1 MLEDAGAED
10 GGSLLRRRP
19 RTAELLDRVGGLPL
33 LEDVDATVVDGVG
46 GEVEVDA
53 ARRAPRGDDDLDARV
68 EVGLTLQRV
77 DVQRAGHDDH
87 RAILACRRR
96 AYGVAMSDNQ
106 QVKVWNEL
114 VGATWATHAD
124 HFDATLEPFG
134 EAVLASLAVRPH
146 ERVVDIGCGA
156 GATTLRLA
164 AAADP
169 ATVVGVDVSQ
179 PMLATAAARAAA
191 AGVTNISFS
200 ETDVEAHPLGSD
212 VFDVA
217 FSRFGVMFFADPVRA
232 FANVRASLTPGG
244 RLGFVCFQMP
254 WDNPFILVPTMA
266 AAAHLQMGPPPPL
279 TEPGP
284 FSLADP
290 EHTRTILSAAGFD
303 AVSIEAGPT
312 SAVLGAAD
320 DLVALGHRVLEQNP
334 GVAAALAVADP
345 DARAAAI
352 HASAEAL
359 APHAS
364 DGVVRMAAATWIV
377 TATAG
382 E

>member
-1 MLEDAGAED
+1 M
-10 GGSLLRRRP
+10 P
-19 RTAELLDRVGGLPL
+19 
-33 LEDVDATVVDGVG
+33 
-46 GEVEVDA
+46 
-53 ARRAPRGDDDLDARV
+53 
-68 EVGLTLQRV
+68 
-77 DVQRAGHDDH
+77 
-87 RAILACRRR
+87 
-96 AYGVAMSDNQ
+96 DNAQ
-106 QVKVWNEL
+106 IKVWNEL

-134 EAVLASLAVRPH
+134 EAVLASLGVRPH

-164 AAADP
+164 AVAAP
-169 ATVVGVDVSQ
+169 ATVMGVDVSQ
-179 PMLATAAARAAA
+179 PMLATAGRRAAA
-191 AGVTNISFS
+191 AGIANVEFT
-200 ETDVEAHPLGSD
+200 EADVGAHPLGSD

-232 FANVRASLTPGG
+232 FANIRESLAPGG

-266 AAAHLQMGPPPPL
+266 AAPHLEMGPPPPL

-290 EHTRTILSAAGFD
+290 QHTESILSAAGFG
-303 AVSIEAGPT
+303 SIRIEPGPA

-320 DLVALGHRVLEQNP
+320 DLAALGRRVLEQNP
-334 GVAAALAVADP
+334 AAAAALAAADP

-352 HASAEAL
+352 DASTAAL
-359 APHAS
+359 APHAA
-364 DGVVRMAAATWIV
+364 DGVVRMGAATWIV
-377 TATAG
+377 TATA
-382 E
+382 